1 MCFWNRQFLFMKEL
15 INFGTTP
22 SSDVLV
28 NKAWVY
34 SQVAT
39 GCGRE
44 MTLFTDLRHLLAH
57 AMASSLH
64 PLAVS
69 LASPSHSTL
78 SYGVQDSRTN
88 SEAP

>member
-1 MCFWNRQFLFMKEL
+1 MCFWNRQSLFIKEL

-28 NKAWVY
+28 NKAWIY
-34 SQVAT
+34 SEGKQ
-39 GCGRE
+39 GGRE

-69 LASPSHSTL
+69 LASPSHPTL
-78 SYGVQDSRTN
+78 SHR
-88 SEAP
+88 E